1 MDAMIIRMI
10 ELPWGVKGLTVK
22 DEEGDFNVYI
32 NSRLSE
38 DKRVEAF
45 EHELD
50 HIKRGHF
57 YDQKPVFVKELETK
71 NHGY

>member
-1 MDAMIIRMI
+1 MDAMIIRTI

-32 NSRLSE
+32 NIRLSE
-38 DKRVEAF
+38 DKRIEAF

-71 NHGY
+71 NRGY